1 MMMRSMVMTVRARAR
16 GVALSTA
23 VVCLA
28 PVQATA
34 QTDSRLSLGVSA
46 AHVDLRALDA
56 SETLEGFLV
65 GIEGSASLSRFYV
78 AGEYRLGW
86 LGAAEEDGSGRRAV
100 SARAA
105 LGVRVFRSIMIEGG
119 PWISKIDLPVED
131 GDVIRWRL
139 GIAGRL
145 PLVTDLVSGYARAA
159 GSFAGTGIN
168 RLEAPAGGLGEVG
181 LVAKPTDSFWVR
193 LGYRVERE
201 SFALTSARTSESAFL
216 TVGVSTPRARSDWE
230 RR

>member
-1 MMMRSMVMTVRARAR
+1 MMTRESARSLV
-16 GVALSTA
+16 LSTA
-23 VVCLA
+23 VVLCLA
-28 PVQATA
+28 PFHATA

-56 SETLEGFLV
+56 SETLEGFLL
-65 GIEGSASLSRFYV
+65 GIEGSASLSRYYV

-86 LGAAEEDGSGRRAV
+86 LGARDDDGSGRRAV
-100 SARAA
+100 SARGV
-105 LGVRVFRSIMIEGG
+105 LGVRVFRGVMIEGG

-131 GDVIRWRL
+131 ADVIRWRL
-139 GIAGRL
+139 GIAGRV

-159 GSFAGTGIN
+159 GSFAGTGIS

-181 LVAKPTDSFWVR
+181 LLAEPTDSFWAR

-216 TVGVSTPRARSDWE
+216 TLGVSIPRARSDWE